1 MPKQNDSTSGLVSAC
16 LDCHAGVLQA
26 GGLAEMAFSC
36 FVRLEVYDQGASVA
50 GVWLGLSPWGTGGLS
65 PVLAWQQTSLFPF
78 L

>member
-1 MPKQNDSTSGLVSAC
+1 MTPPRAWYQPAWTATLEYCRLGARQKW
-16 LDCHAGVLQA
+16 
-26 GGLAEMAFSC
+26 FSC